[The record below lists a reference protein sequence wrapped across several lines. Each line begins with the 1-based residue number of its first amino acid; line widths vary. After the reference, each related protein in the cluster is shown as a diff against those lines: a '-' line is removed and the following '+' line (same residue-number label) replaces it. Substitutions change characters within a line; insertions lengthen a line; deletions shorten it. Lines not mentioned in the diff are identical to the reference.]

1 MNLEDHDMG
10 VPENLRS
17 DKGLYQALKILRLLH
32 IQVTDE
38 GFFLDHLLI
47 VFHVQDLRSLQDH
60 VNNTIEDVQRLTA
73 DPKTDTRLG
82 KVGR

>member
-32 IQVTDE
+32 IQV
-38 GFFLDHLLI
+38 
-47 VFHVQDLRSLQDH
+47 
-60 VNNTIEDVQRLTA
+60 VNERIL
-73 DPKTDTRLG
+73 P
-82 KVGR
+82 